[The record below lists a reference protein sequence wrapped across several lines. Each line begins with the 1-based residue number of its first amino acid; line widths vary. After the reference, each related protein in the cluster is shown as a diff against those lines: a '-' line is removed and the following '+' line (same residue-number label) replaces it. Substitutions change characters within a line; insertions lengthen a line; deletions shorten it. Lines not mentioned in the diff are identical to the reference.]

1 MQDERKNLYEKLQKS
16 APQPGN
22 ETTEEEVQETSGA
35 PQDDHHVQTTAVP
48 TGASTPD
55 TPLAREL
62 VKLKAEQAR
71 LKEIAS
77 SFTVSHVLP
86 TETVPGQ
93 SQQLAAAVQD
103 TEGNCTEEVQA
114 DEEEGLQEQRE
125 LEMESV
131 D

>member
-16 APQPGN
+16 APQPGS

-35 PQDDHHVQTTAVP
+35 PQDDRHVQSAAAP

-86 TETVPGQ
+86 TETVPSH
-93 SQQLAAAVQD
+93 SQQLQD
-103 TEGNCTEEVQA
+103 TEGNCTEVVQE
-114 DEEEGLQEQRE
+114 DEEEGFQKQRE